1 MWRSHV
7 VCWSFVIANSIK
19 KEIGI
24 MSSERDWKLFRK
36 RLPEW
41 QERCMQS
48 LLNEYAAIIAAAE
61 SPSTKFWKLE
71 KRLKQDV
78 RRVGVQAE
86 MSRSSMHF
94 NLLCLLNEKVITM
107 SDLDGFSEELVASLA
122 EVYNHER
129 EPPSRS
135 LRLKQNNEKDT
146 LPIFRIERP

>member
-1 MWRSHV
+1 
-7 VCWSFVIANSIK
+7 
-19 KEIGI
+19 
-24 MSSERDWKLFRK
+24 MSM
-36 RLPEW
+36 PP
-41 QERCMQS
+41 
-48 LLNEYAAIIAAAE
+48 AE

-122 EVYNHER
+122 E
-129 EPPSRS
+129 
-135 LRLKQNNEKDT
+135 
-146 LPIFRIERP
+146 I

>member
-1 MWRSHV
+1 
-7 VCWSFVIANSIK
+7 
-19 KEIGI
+19 

-41 QERCMQS
+41 QERCVQS

-61 SPSTKFWKLE
+61 SPSAKFWKLE

-122 EVYNHER
+122 EV
-129 EPPSRS
+129 
-135 LRLKQNNEKDT
+135 
-146 LPIFRIERP
+146 